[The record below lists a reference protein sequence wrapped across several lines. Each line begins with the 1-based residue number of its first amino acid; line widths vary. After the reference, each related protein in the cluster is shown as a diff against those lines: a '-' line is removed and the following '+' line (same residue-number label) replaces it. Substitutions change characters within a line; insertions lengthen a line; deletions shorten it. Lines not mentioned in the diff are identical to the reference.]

1 MKEATGI
8 PAALLM
14 LPLLLLMP
22 MGSQNSN
29 WRISA
34 PDIGTQQRRLRGG
47 GAVIGVAS
55 LTAVVLS
62 GGAAARVHAVKAGDT
77 LDGLSRRYG
86 IPVAA
91 LAEANAIANPD
102 YIQAGAKLT
111 LPAPGATSTPE
122 VRVPLQPAVK
132 VTPAPATG
140 TTARAVKVPPS
151 RAGLRPVFARYART
165 AGVPAD
171 LAMALAWQESG
182 WQVHKVSSTQ
192 AVGVMQLM
200 PDTVEFASR
209 VLLRQG
215 RNLDPHD
222 PVANIRMGTR
232 FLRYLLDRNG
242 GDVNTALASY
252 YQGLRS
258 VRERGVFPETQR
270 FVTNVKALRPRF

>member
-1 MKEATGI
+1 MREATGI

-22 MGSQNSN
+22 MERQILNRRGSP
-29 WRISA
+29 
-34 PDIGTQQRRLRGG
+34 PDTGGEKRRLRGG
-47 GAVIGVAS
+47 RAVIGVAS
-55 LTAVVLS
+55 VTAVVLS

-86 IPVAA
+86 IPIAS
-91 LAEANAIANPD
+91 LAQANAIANPD

-111 LPAPGATSTPE
+111 LPAPGAAPGPE
-122 VRVPLQPAVK
+122 ARVNAQPVAK
-132 VTPAPATG
+132 VTPAPAAKPN
-140 TTARAVKVPPS
+140 ARAIQVPPS
-151 RAGLRPVFARYART
+151 RAGLRSLFAQHAKT

-182 WQVHKVSSTQ
+182 WQVHKVSPIR
-192 AVGVMQLM
+192 AVGAMQLM
-200 PDTVEFASR
+200 PDTVEFVSR
-209 VLLRQG
+209 ILLRQA

-242 GDVNTALASY
+242 GDVDSALASY

-270 FVTNVKALRPRF
+270 FVANVKALRPRF